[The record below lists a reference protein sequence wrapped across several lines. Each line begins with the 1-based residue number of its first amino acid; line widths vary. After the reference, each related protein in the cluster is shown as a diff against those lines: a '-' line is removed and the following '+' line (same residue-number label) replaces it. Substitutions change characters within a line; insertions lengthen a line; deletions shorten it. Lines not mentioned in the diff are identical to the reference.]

1 MDSCGRS
8 YLQERLPFFLGER
21 GGSSFGGGAV
31 AVFRT
36 RLHPW
41 FLGAK
46 KGGSR
51 CPTMVSHQ
59 AYVVLFSRLPVL
71 PSVDPLVEVSSVDS
85 K

>member
-1 MDSCGRS
+1 MWIAVGEA
-8 YLQERLPFFLGER
+8 YYKTAAFFFWAR
-21 GGSSFGGGAV
+21 GVFIGGAV

-51 CPTMVSHQ
+51 CPTMVSHE
-59 AYVVLFSRLPVL
+59 AYLVLFSRLPVL
-71 PSVDPLVEVSSVDS
+71 SSVDPLEVSSV
-85 K
+85 